1 MTILMHM
8 YFIAVIIFGS
18 KTIANGLANFLTPVN
33 KDSHIQ
39 LRNRRRVIFWIFF
52 IYGLVQWWQN
62 F

>member
-1 MTILMHM
+1 M